1 MGNLLLRGVVHFHGR
16 RIKIKKAN
24 GTVMKLQSPVC
35 VKEIL
40 IHYPNHEIFEA
51 PAGPPLGMGSFSGPL
66 SERAGL
72 VAGHLYYLIPIPQDE
87 LTHYNNNCRIT
98 PFAGPSSDHS
108 IPRTSSELQAESS
121 AEIVRDSIKQEAD
134 DPVLINK
141 IKKGGVRI
149 VSSSYS
155 IHRSIMRVKLQLRK
169 EELASF
175 LSANNLLLVKNIVA
189 PCLRQRASQQS
200 ALPPWKPRLETIS
213 EPHSP
218 VGDSI
223 ISREDPAH

>member
-1 MGNLLLRGVVHFHGR
+1 MGNLLLRGVFHCHGR

-24 GTVMKLQSPVC
+24 GTVMKLQSPVS

-51 PAGPPLGMGSFSGPL
+51 PAGPPLGMGSFSAPL

-72 VAGHLYYLIPIPQDE
+72 AAGHLYYLIPIPRDE
-87 LTHYNNNCRIT
+87 LPHYNNNCRIT
-98 PFAGPSSDHS
+98 PFPRPSSDHGV
-108 IPRTSSELQAESS
+108 PRTSSELQAESFS
-121 AEIVRDSIKQEAD
+121 DIVTDSIKQEAD
-134 DPVLINK
+134 DPLLVNK

-155 IHRSIMRVKLQLRK
+155 IHSSIIRLKLRLRK
-169 EELASF
+169 EELGSF
-175 LSANNLLLVKNIVA
+175 LSANNLLLMKNNVA
-189 PCLRQRASQQS
+189 PFLRQRATWQS
-200 ALPPWKPRLETIS
+200 VLPPWKPRLEIIS